1 MNRQANLWRD
11 TAPSAFYAPPL
22 DGDVSTDVVVIG
34 AGFTGC
40 SAALH
45 LAEAGVSVRLI
56 EAETIGHGGSGRN
69 VGLVNAG
76 LWVPPDSVEATLG
89 AEIGRRLNNALA
101 SGPAEVFAIVERL
114 SIEAEAK
121 RNGTLHCA
129 HNASGLR
136 DLERR
141 AAQQLK
147 RQAPVELLDAAETAR
162 RTGSTRFHG
171 ALLDRRAGTI
181 QPLAYVRGLARAASA
196 AGVHIH
202 EKTSALDFNHD
213 GTQWKVRTPG
223 GQISAKHLI
232 QATNAYECRTNQP
245 DTYTPV
251 YFFQFATEP
260 LTRELG
266 DNILPGGEGC
276 WDTDT
281 VMSSFR
287 MDADG
292 RLIIGAIGNLES
304 FGGSIHESWAQR
316 KLPHLFPKLTSV
328 PFQHAWHGR
337 IAMTSDHLP
346 QVSDIGPNAISIH
359 GYSGR
364 GIGPGTVFGK
374 AAAEWVTSNN
384 PDAFPLP
391 IDPLVK
397 ERFPRLKRLYY
408 ELGASLVHF
417 AKARQLGTAD
427 H

>member
-11 TAPSAFYAPPL
+11 TAPNVFDASPL

-34 AGFTGC
+34 GGFTGC

-114 SIEAEAK
+114 GIEAEAK

-196 AGVHIH
+196 AGARIH

-260 LTRELG
+260 LTKELG

-292 RLIIGAIGNLES
+292 RLILGAIGNLES
-304 FGGSIHESWAQR
+304 FGRSIHERWAQR
-316 KLPHLFPKLTSV
+316 KLPHLFPELASV

-346 QVSDIGPNAISIH
+346 KVSDIGPNAISIH

-374 AAAEWVTSNN
+374 AAADWVTSNN

-417 AKARQLGTAD
+417 AKARKLGTAD
-427 H
+427 Q